1 MKPADN
7 EMLGDV
13 VFIIAWCS
21 FVHNARAKQRRGK
34 RKITYRGIVVLL
46 CLPPSASVC
55 PCLSALSVSDMAG

>member
-21 FVHNARAKQRRGK
+21 FVQFARKGRA
-34 RKITYRGIVVLL
+34 RKKENNISGYRGVAVSSSLGL
-46 CLPPSASVC
+46 S
-55 PCLSALSVSDMAG
+55 PCLSALSLSDMAG